1 MKKLS
6 LLLSLILLI
15 SCEKEELSTAERS
28 IVGKWQLVEYC
39 VSPGAGECVAQMATA
54 IYTQT
59 VEFRKDG
66 SFIER
71 IPERQKFWTPIMSS
85 GQYRVLEDK
94 GKIEFQF
101 DISSSRTPAAMDYQF
116 AGDRMTLLP
125 VCIEGCRYTYER
137 IR

>member
-6 LLLSLILLI
+6 LLLSFVLLI
-15 SCEKEELSTAERS
+15 SCEKEELSTVERS

-39 VSPGAGECVAQMATA
+39 VSPGSGECNAQMATA

-59 VEFRKDG
+59 VEFREDG
-66 SFIER
+66 SFIEK

-85 GQYRVLEDK
+85 GQYRILEGK

-101 DISSSRTPAAMDYQF
+101 DVSSSRTPVGVDYQLS
-116 AGDRMTLLP
+116 GNRMTLLP
-125 VCIEGCRYTYER
+125 GCFEGCRYTYEKVR
-137 IR
+137 